1 MKTIRKHLKLIA
13 LLLSVV
19 FLLQSCKVYQTKTV
33 MVDEAIQSSGRVK
46 VNSFRNDT
54 YKFDKLGLE
63 DGKLY
68 GITKKKSLTAKKLS
82 FQNHKDINNSKY
94 LKILLPDNIVK
105 EIHLQNKTMS
115 TVVSI
120 AIPLIIIIGV
130 LAIIQ
135 PGNVGGGSLGGSWI
149 P

>member
-13 LLLSVV
+13 LFLSVV
-19 FLLQSCKVYQTKTV
+19 FLLQSCKVYQAKTV
-33 MVDEAIQSSGRVK
+33 MLDEAIQSSGRVK
-46 VNSFRNDT
+46 VNSYRNDK
-54 YKFDKLGLE
+54 YKFEQLIIE

-82 FQNHKDINNSKY
+82 FQNHKEIDNSNDV
-94 LKILLPDNIVK
+94 KILLPDNIGK
-105 EIHLQNKTMS
+105 DIHLQNKTMS

-120 AIPLIIIIGV
+120 AIPLLIIIGV

-135 PGNVGGGSLGGSWI
+135 PGNVGNFSGIQLN
-149 P
+149 